1 MPAISVR
8 GRHDSHYYSIAP
20 ICQLSTG
27 NFGISGKRTTNTN
40 DTGMWPELS
49 TSYPQP
55 QKLSTVY
62 LQALVG
68 FSRAPQNLSQ
78 SPCIFGIL
86 APYPPISTGGS
97 HGLVPGC
104 LDVDNPA
111 MTVSMMPSWLCVD
124 NDEQPWS
131 VDNDTIDI
139 MMPLDSLDTICLD
152 LSLYCIYIIASN
164 EDMSTTLYAQ

>member
-1 MPAISVR
+1 M
-8 GRHDSHYYSIAP
+8 
-20 ICQLSTG
+20 
-27 NFGISGKRTTNTN
+27 NTN
-40 DTGMWPELS
+40 DTGMP
-49 TSYPQP
+49 
-55 QKLSTVY
+55 KLSTVY

-78 SPCIFGIL
+78 SPCMFGIL

-164 EDMSTTLYAQ
+164 EDMSTTFLHNSHTVYTVEAPHPSIYSIERVLDIVQEWPMVGYRIFMVLGAL